1 MLTKMPSET
10 KSKTEPAQLNTKFF
24 VGVVA
29 VFAVLGIAGGY
40 MMFPLLQTPNV
51 ATVALNTSNTTNN
64 TTNYTSPVV
73 KHSTIVSNNSE
84 SNQNN
89 GSTASKTTN
98 KSTSKQTHNNVGN
111 IQTGKNST

>member
-24 VGVVA
+24 VGVFA

-51 ATVALNTSNTTNN
+51 DTVAVNTSNN
-64 TTNYTSPVV
+64 TTNYTNPVV
-73 KHSTIVSNNSE
+73 KHSTIVSNNSGE
-84 SNQNN
+84 SNNNNN
-89 GSTASKTTN
+89 GSTTSKTTN
-98 KSTSKQTHNNVGN
+98 KSTSKQTHNNVGSS
-111 IQTGKNST
+111 QTGKNAT

>member
-10 KSKTEPAQLNTKFF
+10 KSKTEPSQLNTKFF

-51 ATVALNTSNTTNN
+51 ATVTVNTTNN

-73 KHSTIVSNNSE
+73 KHSTIVSNKSGE
-84 SNQNN
+84 SSQNNN
-89 GSTASKTTN
+89 GSMESKTTN
-98 KSTSKQTHNNVGN
+98 KSTSKQTYHNVGN
-111 IQTGKNST
+111 GGTGRNAT

>member
-10 KSKTEPAQLNTKFF
+10 KSKTEPSQLNTKFF

-29 VFAVLGIAGGY
+29 VFALLGIAGGY

-51 ATVALNTSNTTNN
+51 ATVAVNTSNTTN

-73 KHSTIVSNNSE
+73 KHSTIVSNNSGE
-84 SNQNN
+84 SNQNNN

-98 KSTSKQTHNNVGN
+98 KSTSKQTHNVGN
-111 IQTGKNST
+111 SQTGKNAT